1 MHDRVVHLSTP
12 NGGEHEKA
20 NSVLSFLPHLTAT
33 CVKQRR
39 RPFNIDSLSSSRR
52 VGINI
57 DISAG
62 LWDCQF
68 HNPPSTA
75 AATRPQ
81 RPEYWLEIVRKR
93 AVPRELLAMRNKPT
107 LPTAMFKAEGLRM
120 VIFPSVPASCVH
132 ICHRHAA
139 NSHLQGGTAHEVGN
153 RVYCFAQV
161 QFTSLE
167 P

>member
-1 MHDRVVHLSTP
+1 MHDRVVHLSTS

-20 NSVLSFLPHLTAT
+20 NSVLSFLPRLTAT
-33 CVKQRR
+33 CAKQRR
-39 RPFNIDSLSSSRR
+39 RPFDIDSLSNSRR
-52 VGINI
+52 VGVNI

-62 LWDCQF
+62 LWECQF

-81 RPEYWLEIVRKR
+81 RPEYWLEIGRTR

-107 LPTAMFKAEGLRM
+107 LPTAMFKAEGLRK
-120 VIFPSVPASCVH
+120 VLCSSIQALCVH
-132 ICHRHAA
+132 ICQRHAA
-139 NSHLQGGTAHEVGN
+139 NSHLQRGTAHGVGN
-153 RVYCFAQV
+153 RVCCFAV
-161 QFTSLE
+161 QFSSLE